1 MDLLDQ
7 DPTTPFSLRLALLPA
22 SPSGSSTPGF
32 VSNTPFVIPSDG
44 LWHHAVFTLSPS
56 AMTYVPSSPE
66 PPTFANVLSEVS
78 ELRLFVNAGAT
89 PTSVIGDDDTNAKI
103 GLDNI
108 QAIAAPVAGDF
119 DLNGVRSASDIL
131 AMLAALTDL
140 NLYKSAHQLDAAGLM
155 AVGDVNADGKVNNSD
170 MQALLNALHPG
181 GGSISAVPEPAT
193 LGLAGIAVAV
203 GGWCFLR
210 GRMVHAR

>member
-1 MDLLDQ
+1 M
-7 DPTTPFSLRLALLPA
+7 
-22 SPSGSSTPGF
+22 
-32 VSNTPFVIPSDG
+32 
-44 LWHHAVFTLSPS
+44 
-56 AMTYVPSSPE
+56 
-66 PPTFANVLSEVS
+66 LSEVS

-89 PTSVIGDDDTNAKI
+89 PTSVIGDDGTNAKI

-119 DLNGVRSASDIL
+119 DLNGVRNALDIP
-131 AMLAALTDL
+131 AMLTALTDL
-140 NLYKSAHQLDAAGLM
+140 NLYKSAHQLDAAGLL
-155 AVGDVNADGKVNNSD
+155 AVGDVNADGKVNNAD
-170 MQALLNALHPG
+170 MQGLLNALHPG

-193 LGLAGIAVAV
+193 LSLAGIAVAV